1 MTLLKLRYKG
11 SRDYLHGSDIYNA
24 IVDSLGNELSGHLAR
39 LVFKRVVRNQ
49 IRIAMN
55 EQVSME
61 GAVGRGTWR
70 NSNGE
75 QIPFWL
81 LESGLPVTESYK
93 FDEDAITSRAL
104 VDGKIIRG
112 VRSNCYTVIENIV
125 ALTKCLNC
133 SLVPDVR
140 GKWMFGQIDLEA
152 ALPDEWNNLTI
163 TRTHLVGNAFSR
175 NNITINDREFGQ
187 IRFIV
192 GAP

>member
-24 IVDSLGNELSGHLAR
+24 IVDSLGNEFSGHLAR

-61 GAVGRGTWR
+61 EVVGRGTWR
-70 NSNGE
+70 TSIGE
-75 QIPFWL
+75 QIQFRL
-81 LESGLPVTESYK
+81 LESALPVTETYK

-104 VDGKIIRG
+104 IDGEIIRG
-112 VRSNCYTVIENIV
+112 VRSNSYTLIENIV
-125 ALTKCLNC
+125 ALTKCLNY

-140 GKWMFGQIDLEA
+140 GKWLFGQIDLEA
-152 ALPDEWNNLTI
+152 ALPYEWNNLTI
-163 TRTHLVGNAFSR
+163 TRTNLAGNAFSR
-175 NNITINDREFGQ
+175 NSITISGREFGE